1 MGKDLKGKELGEG
14 LCQIKDGRYVAR
26 YTDVYGKR
34 HSIYGK
40 KVKEVKD
47 KLNKAVYE
55 DKMGIGKADSSNIMF
70 DELYKMWFKHKL
82 VTVKASSCAEYE
94 ALYSANLKDN
104 IGFMKITA
112 IKKEHIESLIIKLA
126 KEKCLSFNRADLIK
140 TVINNIFNFAVEN
153 NLLIAN
159 PCERIKLPKS
169 ILKEKAERQILTI
182 EQQKRFI
189 EFAERENFRYLPVCE
204 LMLYTGVRINEALA
218 LTWDDVDFENRKI
231 SINKTFARTNKLVSD
246 KHYFVQTPKSKTSR
260 REIPLCD
267 SALKL
272 LLKLKERNNNSNTQW
287 VFCTRNGTTI
297 SSIYLDVSLQKLIVK
312 LNKEEEK
319 NVAEQSR
326 EPITFPKITPHSF
339 RHTFATR
346 CFESGINGKIVQKYL
361 GHSSMAMTMDLYTHV
376 DEDLMA
382 ANISKIDNLF

>member
-1 MGKDLKGKELGEG
+1 M
-14 LCQIKDGRYVAR
+14 
-26 YTDVYGKR
+26 
-34 HSIYGK
+34 
-40 KVKEVKD
+40 
-47 KLNKAVYE
+47 
-55 DKMGIGKADSSNIMF
+55 
-70 DELYKMWFKHKL
+70 
-82 VTVKASSCAEYE
+82 
-94 ALYSANLKDN
+94 
-104 IGFMKITA
+104 
-112 IKKEHIESLIIKLA
+112 
-126 KEKCLSFNRADLIK
+126 
-140 TVINNIFNFAVEN
+140 
-153 NLLIAN
+153 
-159 PCERIKLPKS
+159 
-169 ILKEKAERQILTI
+169 
-182 EQQKRFI
+182 
-189 EFAERENFRYLPVCE
+189 
-204 LMLYTGVRINEALA
+204 TGVQTCALPILRINEALA

-272 LLKLKERNNNSNTQW
+272 LSKLKEENNNSNAEW
-287 VFCTRNGTTI
+287 IFCIRDGTAI
-297 SSIYLDVSLQKLIVK
+297 SSMYLDVSLQKLIVK

-319 NVAEQSR
+319 KAAEENR

>member
-1 MGKDLKGKELGEG
+1 M
-14 LCQIKDGRYVAR
+14 RV
-26 YTDVYGKR
+26 
-34 HSIYGK
+34 
-40 KVKEVKD
+40 
-47 KLNKAVYE
+47 
-55 DKMGIGKADSSNIMF
+55 
-70 DELYKMWFKHKL
+70 
-82 VTVKASSCAEYE
+82 
-94 ALYSANLKDN
+94 
-104 IGFMKITA
+104 
-112 IKKEHIESLIIKLA
+112 
-126 KEKCLSFNRADLIK
+126 
-140 TVINNIFNFAVEN
+140 
-153 NLLIAN
+153 
-159 PCERIKLPKS
+159 
-169 ILKEKAERQILTI
+169 
-182 EQQKRFI
+182 
-189 EFAERENFRYLPVCE
+189 
-204 LMLYTGVRINEALA
+204 NEALS
-218 LTWDDVDFENRKI
+218 LTWDDVDFENKKI
-231 SINKTFARTNKLVSD
+231 IINKTFARKNKLVSD
-246 KHYFVQTPKSKTSR
+246 KHHFIQTPKSKTSK

-272 LLKLKERNNNSNTQW
+272 LLKVKERNNNSNTQW

-297 SSIYLDVSLQKLIVK
+297 SSIYLGVSLQKLIIK